1 MFAALLFV
9 SMPGSSGSS
18 GSGDFGGGYGVP
30 GTFPADE
37 GFLVVS
43 VEGAGEKRLHFDPG
57 GQDHWPAASAFAEQ
71 YDLQQPGCDRA
82 CVTTALVQAMRAKL
96 TPLSAPVSM
105 YAGAGGGGATS
116 SSEGWARGF
125 AAIGAL
131 LDRLNGQEEHWA
143 GSPRRSCP
151 RSRAEAETRSS
162 FFFFPRL
169 ALDVARMLQELVLE
183 KGVVAATAAASGSGG
198 GSGGGSDGGSGGGGG
213 GGGGGG
219 KRRAGAAPNHVTVC
233 ETGFGV
239 GHSAAV
245 FLGASEAVRVVSFD
259 LFDSAA
265 KREALRALQSLHP
278 GRLRPVAGSLPA
290 SLRQFATAGSA
301 IADQSVQCDV
311 IFVDVHLDHG
321 EQDEAQFRLLAS
333 LAPATGAVL
342 FHDEL
347 LPHFGHSWRI
357 MKRTQLLRGGSEQCG
372 RDARIQVHTQERGC
386 SVENPCNR
394 ATIVKYCRAA
404 LL

>member
-1 MFAALLFV
+1 MLAALLLV
-9 SMPGSSGSS
+9 VAGSS

-30 GTFPADE
+30 GMFPADE

-43 VEGAGEKRLHFDPG
+43 VEGAGEKRLHFEPG

-82 CVTTALVQAMRAKL
+82 CVITALVQAMRAKL
-96 TPLSAPVSM
+96 IPLSDPVSM
-105 YAGAGGGGATS
+105 YAGTGGGGATS

-131 LDRLNGQEEHWA
+131 LDRLNGREEHWA

-151 RSRAEAETRSS
+151 RSRVEAETRSS

-169 ALDVARMLQELVLE
+169 ALDVAHMLQHLVLE
-183 KGVVAATAAASGSGG
+183 KGVAAATAAASGSGG
-198 GSGGGSDGGSGGGGG
+198 GGGGGG
-213 GGGGGG
+213 SG
-219 KRRAGAAPNHVTVC
+219 RAGAAPNHVTVC

-278 GRLRPVAGSLPA
+278 GRLRPVAGSLPT
-290 SLRQFATAGSA
+290 SLRQFATAGA
-301 IADQSVQCDV
+301 VADSVQCDV
-311 IFVDVHLDHG
+311 IFVDVQLDHG

-347 LPHFGHSWRI
+347 LPHFGHLWRI

-372 RDARIQVHTQERGC
+372 RDARVQVHTKERGC